1 MAKLLL
7 TILHFLSDKLRA
19 LIVIIAVL
27 LVGVWLQ
34 HEWQALEQA
43 QQNTAHQ
50 QQVKALLQARHQ
62 ELVKAQQQAEKL
74 SQQLLAAF
82 EQQKKQLNHL
92 QTQLQQLH
100 ANRQALW
107 DDNWFARKNPLSE
120 TSQQLREYDLQIAA
134 FTTQLRLSQQAYNL
148 WQNKVNQSADVAKNR
163 QLQQQ
168 LQQSQQVLN
177 QLTSAI
183 SESESVVRTSMVNRL
198 RTAVMQVLP
207 SAIFLLMAVIFV
219 PIFFK
224 LFQYFVV
231 APIVSKLPAI
241 TILPID
247 STQTQ
252 DITIASS
259 SSQEGHVSAH
269 SLRLILPPEQELLLH
284 PDYLQSFSKLAQ
296 KSTQWFLNASIPLSS
311 WAAGLVTLVRLQSNQ
326 TETVQLASMRN
337 PLEELVIIDLPVG
350 ATLVCKP
357 RCLAG
362 VIKQRGE
369 DVHISRHWR
378 LFNLHSWLTLQ
389 LRYLVFHG
397 ACQLIIKGDHGVIL
411 EHAGQ
416 ARLIQ
421 QNATLGFS
429 TDVAYSNYRCETFI
443 SYYLGKDNLFNDQ
456 FSGPTGVYF
465 YEQAPHDD
473 RKAAL
478 VGKVVGGF
486 WDAVRKVFGI

>member
-27 LVGVWLQ
+27 LVGAWLQ

-50 QQVKALLQARHQ
+50 QQVKVLLQARHQ

-100 ANRQALW
+100 SNRQALW
-107 DDNWFARKNPLSE
+107 DENWFARKNPMSE

-134 FTTQLRLSQQAYNL
+134 FTTHLRLSQQAYNL

-311 WAAGLVTLVRLQSNQ
+311 WAAGLVTLVRLQS
-326 TETVQLASMRN
+326 TTR
-337 PLEELVIIDLPVG
+337 I
-350 ATLVCKP
+350 
-357 RCLAG
+357 
-362 VIKQRGE
+362 
-369 DVHISRHWR
+369 
-378 LFNLHSWLTLQ
+378 
-389 LRYLVFHG
+389 
-397 ACQLIIKGDHGVIL
+397 
-411 EHAGQ
+411 
-416 ARLIQ
+416 
-421 QNATLGFS
+421 NA
-429 TDVAYSNYRCETFI
+429 
-443 SYYLGKDNLFNDQ
+443 
-456 FSGPTGVYF
+456 
-465 YEQAPHDD
+465 
-473 RKAAL
+473 
-478 VGKVVGGF
+478 
-486 WDAVRKVFGI
+486 